1 MWELWCLALARR
13 IDAQQPARNWLDQTS
28 ALAWASCFDEVYGMQ
43 KDDHAAGAGAVTIVD
58 IARQAG
64 VSIKTV
70 SRVINREEGV
80 GAQTRARVQE
90 LVEAMGYRPNV
101 SARSLSSRRSYLIG
115 VIFMRVGAYHYVG
128 EVQVGA
134 MRACRRAGY
143 HLVVEQVQ
151 PSETVGCL
159 QVFADVLRDAR
170 FDGVVLTPPTC
181 DDPNVLAAIEAAGL
195 PYVRIAPHHQ
205 FERSPY
211 VFMDD
216 RQAAREQTLRLWDM
230 GHRRIAFIDGPA
242 DHGSAARRRQGYV
255 EALRDRGVEPRPE
268 WIAQGEFLSLSGFDA
283 TEALLRLP
291 ERPTAIFA
299 ANDEMAVGAL
309 AAAAKNGLSVPR
321 DLSVVGFDD
330 APAAESAW
338 PRLTTIHQPTAEM
351 AEAAVEML
359 IGGFGDERFRT
370 RALVRQLDYRLVAR
384 DSAGPPPI

>member
-1 MWELWCLALARR
+1 MQR
-13 IDAQQPARNWLDQTS
+13 
-28 ALAWASCFDEVYGMQ
+28 DEQG
-43 KDDHAAGAGAVTIVD
+43 GPVTIVD

-80 GAQTRARVQE
+80 GPQTRARVQE
-90 LVEAMGYRPNV
+90 LVEALGYRPNV

-115 VIFMRVGAYHYVG
+115 VIFMQVGAYHYVG

-143 HLVVEQVQ
+143 HLVVEQVGAPDKMGGVQ
-151 PSETVGCL
+151 GL
-159 QVFADVLRDAR
+159 AGALRAAR
-170 FDGVVLTPPTC
+170 FDGLVLTPPTC
-181 DDPNVLAAIEAAGL
+181 DDPEVLAAVEAAGL
-195 PYVRIAPHHQ
+195 PYVRIAPHRE

-216 RQAAREQTLRLWDM
+216 RRAAREQTLRLWNM

-255 EALRDRGVEPRPE
+255 EALQDRGVEPMPE
-268 WIAQGEFLSLSGFDA
+268 WIAKGDFLSLSGFDA
-283 TEALLRLP
+283 TEALLRLAEP
-291 ERPTAIFA
+291 PTAIFA
-299 ANDEMAVGAL
+299 ANDGMALGVL

-330 APAAESAW
+330 IPEAEAAW

-359 IGGFGDERFRT
+359 IDGFGDERFRT
-370 RALVRQLDYRLVAR
+370 SVQVRQLDYRLVAR
-384 DSAGPPPI
+384 DSAAAPSNPIVRT

>member
-1 MWELWCLALARR
+1 MA
-13 IDAQQPARNWLDQTS
+13 
-28 ALAWASCFDEVYGMQ
+28 CFAEVSRMQ
-43 KDDHAAGAGAVTIVD
+43 RDDHARCAASVTIID

-80 GAQTRARVQE
+80 GAETRARVLE
-90 LVEAMGYRPNV
+90 LVETLGYRPNV

-115 VIFMRVGAYHYVG
+115 MIFLRVLAYHYVG
-128 EVQVGA
+128 EVQIGA

-143 HLVVEQVQ
+143 HLVIEQVQ
-151 PSETVGCL
+151 PPETIGG
-159 QVFADVLRDAR
+159 QGFADVLRDTR

-181 DDPNVLAAIEAAGL
+181 DDPEVLAAVEAAGL
-195 PYVRIAPHHQ
+195 PYVRIAPHRD

-216 RQAAREQTLRLWDM
+216 RRAAYDQTSRLWEM

-242 DHGSAARRRQGYV
+242 DHSSAMRRRQGYV
-255 EALRDRGVEPRPE
+255 DALRERGVEPRPE
-268 WIAQGEFLSLSGFDA
+268 WIAQGQFMSFSGFEA
-283 TEALLRLP
+283 AEALLRLHEP
-291 ERPTAIFA
+291 PTAIFA
-299 ANDEMAVGAL
+299 ANDEMALGVL
-309 AAAAKNGLSVPR
+309 AAASKNGLSVPG

-338 PRLTTIHQPTAEM
+338 PRLTTVHQPTAEM

-359 IGGFGDERFRT
+359 IEGFGDERFRG
-370 RALVRQLDYRLVAR
+370 RAKVRQLDYHLVAR
-384 DSAGPPPI
+384 DSAAPPPAVAGSQA

>member
-1 MWELWCLALARR
+1 
-13 IDAQQPARNWLDQTS
+13 
-28 ALAWASCFDEVYGMQ
+28 MQ
-43 KDDHAAGAGAVTIVD
+43 KDDNVGGSGVVTIVD

-90 LVEAMGYRPNV
+90 LIEAMGYRPNV

-115 VIFMRVGAYHYVG
+115 VIFMQVGAYHYVG

-143 HLVVEQVQ
+143 HLVVEQVR
-151 PSETVGCL
+151 PPESVGGV
-159 QVFADVLRDAR
+159 QGFAEGLRDAR

-181 DDPNVLAAIEAAGL
+181 DDPEVLAAVEAAGL
-195 PYVRIAPHHQ
+195 PYVRIAPHRE
-205 FERSPY
+205 FDRSPY

-216 RQAAREQTLRLWDM
+216 RKAAREQTLRLWNM

-268 WIAQGEFLSLSGFDA
+268 WIAQGQFLSLSGFDA

-330 APAAESAW
+330 TPAAEAAW

-359 IGGFGDERFRT
+359 IDGFGDERFRT
-370 RALVRQLDYRLVAR
+370 SVLVRQLDYRLMTR
-384 DSAGPPPI
+384 DSAGPPPDLIART

>member
-1 MWELWCLALARR
+1 M
-13 IDAQQPARNWLDQTS
+13 QQ
-28 ALAWASCFDEVYGMQ
+28 DERGG
-43 KDDHAAGAGAVTIVD
+43 KVTIVD
-58 IARQAG
+58 IAREAG

-80 GAQTRARVQE
+80 GEETRARVQA
-90 LVEAMGYRPNV
+90 LVDRLGYRPNV
-101 SARSLSSRRSYLIG
+101 SARSLSSRRNYLIG
-115 VIFMRVGAYHYVG
+115 AIFMRVGAYHYVG

-143 HLVVEQVQ
+143 HLVVEQVR
-151 PSETVGCL
+151 PLETAGGVQGF
-159 QVFADVLRDAR
+159 VEGLRDAR

-181 DDPNVLAAIEAAGL
+181 DDPEVLAAVEAAGL
-195 PYVRIAPHHQ
+195 PYVRIAPHRE

-216 RQAAREQTLRLWDM
+216 RKAAREQTLRLWNM

-242 DHGSAARRRQGYV
+242 DHGSAARRRQGYL
-255 EALRDRGVEPRPE
+255 EAMRDRGVEPKPE
-268 WIAQGEFLSLSGFDA
+268 WIAKGEFLSLSGFNA

-309 AAAAKNGLSVPR
+309 AAAAKNGLSVPG

-330 APAAESAW
+330 TPAAEAAW

-359 IGGFGDERFRT
+359 IDGFGDERL
-370 RALVRQLDYRLVAR
+370 RAKVAARQLDYRLVQR
-384 DSAGPPPI
+384 DSAAPPPV

>member
-1 MWELWCLALARR
+1 M
-13 IDAQQPARNWLDQTS
+13 QQNERGEP
-28 ALAWASCFDEVYGMQ
+28 
-43 KDDHAAGAGAVTIVD
+43 VTIVD

-90 LVEAMGYRPNV
+90 LVEQLGYRPNV

-115 VIFMRVGAYHYVG
+115 VIFMQVGAYHYVG

-143 HLVVEQVQ
+143 HLVIEQVK
-151 PSETVGCL
+151 PPETVGGV
-159 QVFADVLRDAR
+159 QAFADVLRDAR

-181 DDPNVLAAIEAAGL
+181 DDPEVLIAIEAAGL
-195 PYVRIAPHHQ
+195 PYVRMAPHKE

-211 VFMDD
+211 VFTDD
-216 RQAAREQTLRLWDM
+216 RRAAWEQTLRLWDM
-230 GHRRIAFIDGPA
+230 GHRRIAFIDGP
-242 DHGSAARRRQGYV
+242 DTHGSAIRRREGYIS
-255 EALRDRGVEPRPE
+255 ALRERGIEPRPE
-268 WIAQGEFLSLSGFDA
+268 WIAKGEFLSLSGFDA
-283 TEALLRLP
+283 AEALLRLP

-299 ANDEMAVGAL
+299 ANDEMAVGVL
-309 AAAAKNGLSVPR
+309 AAAAKHGLSVPR

-330 APAAESAW
+330 TPAAESAW

-359 IGGFGDERFRT
+359 IEGFGDERFRG
-370 RALVRQLDYRLVAR
+370 RVVVRQLDYRLVSR
-384 DSAGPPPI
+384 DSAAPPPV

>member
-1 MWELWCLALARR
+1 M
-13 IDAQQPARNWLDQTS
+13 QQQER
-28 ALAWASCFDEVYGMQ
+28 GG
-43 KDDHAAGAGAVTIVD
+43 KVTIID
-58 IARQAG
+58 IAREAG

-80 GAQTRARVQE
+80 GEETRARVQA
-90 LVEAMGYRPNV
+90 LVNLLGYRPNV
-101 SARSLSSRRSYLIG
+101 SARSLSSHRSYLIG
-115 VIFMRVGAYHYVG
+115 AIFMRVGAYHYVG

-143 HLVVEQVQ
+143 HLVVEQVR
-151 PSETVGCL
+151 PSEVAGGV
-159 QVFADVLRDAR
+159 QGFAEGLRDAR

-181 DDPNVLAAIEAAGL
+181 DDPEVLAAVEALGL
-195 PYVRIAPHHQ
+195 PYVRIAPHRE

-216 RQAAREQTLRLWDM
+216 QKAAREQTLRLWNM

-242 DHGSAARRRQGYV
+242 DHGSAARRRLGYV
-255 EALRDRGVEPRPE
+255 EAMRDRGVEPRPE
-268 WIAQGEFLSLSGFDA
+268 WIAKGEFLSLSGFNA

-330 APAAESAW
+330 TPAAEAAW
-338 PRLTTIHQPTAEM
+338 PRLTTIRQPTAEM

-359 IGGFGDERFRT
+359 IDGFGDERFRGT
-370 RALVRQLDYRLVAR
+370 VAARQLDYRLIQR
-384 DSAGPPPI
+384 DSAGPPSA

>member
-1 MWELWCLALARR
+1 M
-13 IDAQQPARNWLDQTS
+13 QQ
-28 ALAWASCFDEVYGMQ
+28 DERGG
-43 KDDHAAGAGAVTIVD
+43 KVTIVD
-58 IARQAG
+58 IAREAG

-80 GAQTRARVQE
+80 GEETRARVQA
-90 LVEAMGYRPNV
+90 LVDRLGYRPNV

-115 VIFMRVGAYHYVG
+115 AIFMRVGAYHYVG

-143 HLVVEQVQ
+143 HLVVEQVR
-151 PSETVGCL
+151 PPETVGGV
-159 QVFADVLRDAR
+159 QRFAEGLRDAR

-181 DDPNVLAAIEAAGL
+181 DDPEVLAAVEAAGL
-195 PYVRIAPHHQ
+195 PYVRIAPHRE

-216 RQAAREQTLRLWDM
+216 QKAAREQTLRLWNM

-242 DHGSAARRRQGYV
+242 DHGSATRRRLGYL
-255 EALRDRGVEPRPE
+255 EAMRDRGVEPRPE
-268 WIAQGEFLSLSGFDA
+268 WIAKGEFLSLSGFNA

-330 APAAESAW
+330 TPSAEAAW

-359 IGGFGDERFRT
+359 IDGFGDERFRG
-370 RALVRQLDYRLVAR
+370 RVAARQLDYRLVQR
-384 DSAGPPPI
+384 DSAAPPSA

>member
-1 MWELWCLALARR
+1 M
-13 IDAQQPARNWLDQTS
+13 QQ
-28 ALAWASCFDEVYGMQ
+28 DERG
-43 KDDHAAGAGAVTIVD
+43 GPVTIVD

-80 GAQTRARVQE
+80 GALTRARVQE
-90 LVEAMGYRPNV
+90 LVEKLGYRPNV

-143 HLVVEQVQ
+143 HLVVEQAQ
-151 PSETVGCL
+151 PSDAVGG
-159 QVFADVLRDAR
+159 VPAFADVLRAAR
-170 FDGVVLTPPTC
+170 FDGLVLTPPTC
-181 DDPNVLAAIEAAGL
+181 DDPEMLAAIEAAGL
-195 PYVRIAPHHQ
+195 PYVRIAPHREFQ
-205 FERSPY
+205 RSPY

-216 RQAAREQTLRLWDM
+216 RRAALEQTLRLWDM
-230 GHRRIAFIDGPA
+230 GHRRIAFIDGP
-242 DHGSAARRRQGYV
+242 DEHVSAARRREGYV
-255 EALRDRGVEPRPE
+255 AALRERGAEPRPE
-268 WIAQGEFLSLSGFDA
+268 WIVKGKFLSLSGFDA
-283 TEALLRLP
+283 AEALLRLP

-299 ANDEMAVGAL
+299 ANDEMAVGVL

-330 APAAESAW
+330 SPAAESAW
-338 PRLTTIHQPTAEM
+338 PRLTTVHQPTAEM

-359 IGGFGDERFRT
+359 IEGFGDERFRGRVT
-370 RALVRQLDYRLVAR
+370 VRQLDYHLVVR
-384 DSAGPPPI
+384 DSAAPPSR

>member
-1 MWELWCLALARR
+1 M
-13 IDAQQPARNWLDQTS
+13 QQ
-28 ALAWASCFDEVYGMQ
+28 DERGG
-43 KDDHAAGAGAVTIVD
+43 KVTIVD
-58 IARQAG
+58 IAREAG

-80 GAQTRARVQE
+80 GEETRARVQA
-90 LVEAMGYRPNV
+90 LVDRLGYRPNV

-115 VIFMRVGAYHYVG
+115 AIFMRVGAYHYVG

-143 HLVVEQVQ
+143 HLVVEQVR
-151 PSETVGCL
+151 PPETMGGV
-159 QVFADVLRDAR
+159 QRFAEGLRDAR

-181 DDPNVLAAIEAAGL
+181 DDPEVLAAVEAAGL
-195 PYVRIAPHHQ
+195 PYVRIAPHRE

-216 RQAAREQTLRLWDM
+216 QKAAREQTLRLWNM

-242 DHGSAARRRQGYV
+242 DHGSATRRRLGYL
-255 EALRDRGVEPRPE
+255 EAMRDRGVEPRPE
-268 WIAQGEFLSLSGFDA
+268 WIAKGEFLSLSGFNA

-330 APAAESAW
+330 TPSAEAAW

-359 IGGFGDERFRT
+359 IAGFGDERFRG
-370 RALVRQLDYRLVAR
+370 RVAVRQLDYRLVQR
-384 DSAGPPPI
+384 DSAAPPSA

>member
-1 MWELWCLALARR
+1 M
-13 IDAQQPARNWLDQTS
+13 QQQEQDGP
-28 ALAWASCFDEVYGMQ
+28 
-43 KDDHAAGAGAVTIVD
+43 VTIVD
-58 IARQAG
+58 IARHAG

-70 SRVINREEGV
+70 SRVINREDGV
-80 GAQTRARVQE
+80 GAETRARVQA

-143 HLVVEQVQ
+143 HLVVEQVR
-151 PSETVGCL
+151 PPESVGG
-159 QVFADVLRDAR
+159 VEGFAEDLRGAR

-181 DDPNVLAAIEAAGL
+181 DDPEVLAAVEAAGL
-195 PYVRIAPHHQ
+195 PYVRMAPHRE

-216 RQAAREQTLRLWDM
+216 RRAAREQTLRLWNL

-242 DHGSAARRRQGYV
+242 DHGSATRRREGYV
-255 EALRDRGVEPRPE
+255 AALRDRGVEPRAD
-268 WIAQGEFLSLSGFDA
+268 WIVQGDFLSLSGFDA
-283 TEALLRLP
+283 TEALLGLA

-299 ANDEMAVGAL
+299 GNDEMAVGAL
-309 AAAAKNGLSVPR
+309 AAAAKHGLSVPG

-330 APAAESAW
+330 TPAAEAAW
-338 PRLTTIHQPTAEM
+338 PRLTTVHQPTAEM
-351 AEAAVEML
+351 AEAAVAML
-359 IGGFGDERFRT
+359 IEGFGDERFRT
-370 RALVRQLDYRLVAR
+370 RVQVRQLDYRLVAR
-384 DSAGPPPI
+384 DSAGPPRDGDANA

>member
-1 MWELWCLALARR
+1 M
-13 IDAQQPARNWLDQTS
+13 QQ
-28 ALAWASCFDEVYGMQ
+28 DERGG
-43 KDDHAAGAGAVTIVD
+43 KVTIVD
-58 IARQAG
+58 IAREAG

-80 GAQTRARVQE
+80 GEETRARVQA
-90 LVEAMGYRPNV
+90 LVDRLCYRPNV

-115 VIFMRVGAYHYVG
+115 AIFMRVGAYHYVG

-143 HLVVEQVQ
+143 HLGVEQVR
-151 PSETVGCL
+151 PPEAVGGV
-159 QVFADVLRDAR
+159 QGFAEGLRDAR

-181 DDPNVLAAIEAAGL
+181 DDPEVLAAVEAAGL
-195 PYVRIAPHHQ
+195 PYVRIAPHRE

-216 RQAAREQTLRLWDM
+216 RRAAREQTLRLWNM

-242 DHGSAARRRQGYV
+242 DHGSAERRRQGYL
-255 EALRDRGVEPRPE
+255 EAMRDRGVEPRPE
-268 WIAQGEFLSLSGFDA
+268 WIAKGEFLSLSGFNA
-283 TEALLRLP
+283 TEALLRLK

-330 APAAESAW
+330 TPAAEAAW
-338 PRLTTIHQPTAEM
+338 PRLTTVHQPTAEM

-359 IGGFGDERFRT
+359 IDGFGDERFRARVT
-370 RALVRQLDYRLVAR
+370 ARKLGYRLVQR
-384 DSAGPPPI
+384 DSAAPPSA